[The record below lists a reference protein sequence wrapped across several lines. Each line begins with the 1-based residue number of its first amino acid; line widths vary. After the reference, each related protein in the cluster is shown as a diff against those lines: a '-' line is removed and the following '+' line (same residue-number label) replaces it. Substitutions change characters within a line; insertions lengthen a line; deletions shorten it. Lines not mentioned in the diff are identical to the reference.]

1 MLRFKQAGLALR
13 CWIGRRELFSRQVVC
28 WYCLF
33 CCWSNPIVFF
43 RSLCDVIIPEWVLL
57 TSIIGFRR
65 GKYCRFTTQSEE
77 NMKVELHRGSGFFC
91 CHYYWPVFKLLKQ
104 PERLYLIGGISPE
117 LVQALLQDVIT
128 VYSHAWAGAWGI
140 HSWREDGNGVE
151 A

>member
-1 MLRFKQAGLALR
+1 MLLQASRSSVALLNWPAR
-13 CWIGRRELFSRQVVC
+13 AVLSPSCVLVLPFLLLIEPNS
-28 WYCLF
+28 
-33 CCWSNPIVFF
+33 FF